1 MNEITF
7 NWNSGETTAK
17 SLADLI
23 NIVLTEF
30 ICDDVIADKFLE
42 VQEHKDYAKFV
53 VYFPTFMIDEYKID
67 KELNFFANKHTTQFV
82 IENTK
87 EETLNL
93 LNHISDLLG
102 QDDEIT
108 IKESSL

>member
-1 MNEITF
+1 L
-7 NWNSGETTAK
+7 S
-17 SLADLI
+17 
-23 NIVLTEF
+23 
-30 ICDDVIADKFLE
+30 
-42 VQEHKDYAKFV
+42 
-53 VYFPTFMIDEYKID
+53 
-67 KELNFFANKHTTQFV
+67 NKHTTQFV